1 MLSEE
6 KIMEVLEAY
15 DLTLS
20 YRSAAE
26 LCGVDHHT
34 VARYV
39 AARQAGLDPL
49 AVAGPARGSVCD
61 PFAEK
66 ITEWV
71 DRSQGR
77 VRADVVHRKLEA
89 LGYHGSERT
98 TRRVVAALKVEW
110 RRSSARAYKP
120 WIPEPGLWLQW
131 DYGDGP
137 VVAGRKT
144 VLFCAWLAWSRFRV
158 ILALGDRTLPS
169 VIGAWDRCF
178 RMLGG
183 APTYLLTDNEK
194 TVTDRHIARVAVR
207 NPQIV
212 SAAVFYGVSVRT
224 CVPYDPESKG
234 GSESTVRLAKADVV
248 PTDANL
254 LDAYD
259 SFAEL
264 EAACAAATGR
274 FNARTHAVTRRV
286 PAEMLEVERASLHPV
301 PAEAYTATF
310 GESRAV
316 SWSSTVNYGGAR
328 YSVPHTL
335 RDTRVWVRDA
345 GDEVIVVAGGPPGA
359 REVARHRRLGPGGA
373 SILDE
378 HYPPR
383 RPDGVERPA
392 KATNDS
398 EAAFLGLG
406 EGARRWLAEAA
417 AIGARGIEARMAE
430 AVALARVSGDVDEAL
445 GLAAFAGRFGAGD
458 LASILD
464 ARRDPPRRADPATSL
479 QPGTARWA
487 ALSGPPV
494 ADPARTDPSSAGT
507 DNGSEGGPADREQGE
522 DRR

>member
-1 MLSEE
+1 
-6 KIMEVLEAY
+6 MEVLEAY

-20 YRSAAE
+20 YRSAAQ

-49 AVAGPARGSVCD
+49 SIAGPARGSVCD

-89 LGYHGSERT
+89 LGYAGSQRT
-98 TRRVVAALKVEW
+98 TRRVVAALKADW
-110 RRSSARAYKP
+110 RRSSSRAYKP

-137 VVAGRKT
+137 IVEGRKT

-158 ILALGDRTLPS
+158 ILALPDRTLPS

-178 RMLGG
+178 RLLGG

-254 LDAYD
+254 LAAYD
-259 SFAEL
+259 TFAQL
-264 EAACAAATGR
+264 EAACVAATGR

-286 PAEMLEVERASLHPV
+286 PAEMLDVERARLHPV

-316 SWSSTVNYGGAR
+316 SWSSTVNYCGAR
-328 YSVPHTL
+328 YSVPYLL

-345 GDEVIVVAGGPPGA
+345 GDDIVVVAGGPEGA
-359 REVARHRRLGPGGA
+359 REVARHPRQGPGGA
-373 SILDE
+373 SILDA

-383 RPDGVERPA
+383 RPETAERPA
-392 KATNDS
+392 KATNPA
-398 EAAFLGLG
+398 EAAFLAIG
-406 EGARRWLAEAA
+406 EGARRWLTEAA
-417 AIGARGIEARMAE
+417 AVGARGIEARMAE
-430 AVALARVSGDVDEAL
+430 AVGLARVAGEVRVDEAL
-445 GLAAFAGRFGAGD
+445 GLAAFAGRFAAGD

-464 ARRDPPRRADPATSL
+464 ARRDTPRRADPATSL
-479 QPGTARWA
+479 QPGTGRWA
-487 ALSGPPV
+487 ALGGPTPP
-494 ADPARTDPSSAGT
+494 PATTGTAGT
-507 DNGSEGGPADREQGE
+507 DHSTAGPAGPGADGEQG
-522 DRR
+522 RP